1 MLSVTG
7 ASGAALLVLGV
18 ELGAAGAVG
27 AVGVANAATPTASNL
42 AAKPDLAA
50 KPAANP
56 GAKATVKGSQGNYT
70 ASVFVAASAKRAW
83 SVLTNY
89 EAMAGVMPDIKEAK
103 VVRRSG
109 ATLELQ
115 QTYLAPYTFGRRI
128 KATLAMQETA
138 PRQLSYQ
145 LIKGDQIRQLKG
157 TWTITP
163 VSGGVLLRH
172 QIQVDPEIPGFV
184 RPLYYELTE
193 ANLQQSM
200 QILKRLIEKG

>member
-7 ASGAALLVLGV
+7 ASGATLLQLGV
-18 ELGAAGAVG
+18 GLGAAGAAG
-27 AVGVANAATPTASNL
+27 AVGVANAATPTAGT
-42 AAKPDLAA
+42 LAA
-50 KPAANP
+50 KPATTP

>member
-7 ASGAALLVLGV
+7 ASGAALLELGV
-18 ELGAAGAVG
+18 GLGTAGAAG
-27 AVGVANAATPTASNL
+27 AVGVANAATPTAGTL
-42 AAKPDLAA
+42 AVKPDLAA

>member
-1 MLSVTG
+1 
-7 ASGAALLVLGV
+7 
-18 ELGAAGAVG
+18 
-27 AVGVANAATPTASNL
+27 
-42 AAKPDLAA
+42 
-50 KPAANP
+50 
-56 GAKATVKGSQGNYT
+56 
-70 ASVFVAASAKRAW
+70 VFVAASAKRAW

>member
-1 MLSVTG
+1 MLSVTA
-7 ASGAALLVLGV
+7 ASGAALLELGV
-18 ELGAAGAVG
+18 GLRAAG
-27 AVGVANAATPTASNL
+27 AVGVANAATPTAGNL
-42 AAKPDLAA
+42 ATKPDLAA

-89 EAMAGVMPDIKEAK
+89 EAMAGVMPDIKEAT

>member
-7 ASGAALLVLGV
+7 ASGAALLQLGM
-18 ELGAAGAVG
+18 ELGAAEAVG
-27 AVGVANAATPTASNL
+27 TLGVANAATPTAGNL
-42 AAKPDLAA
+42 AAKPG
-50 KPAANP
+50 ANP

-83 SVLTNY
+83 SVLTSY

-103 VVRRSG
+103 MVRRSG

-172 QIQVDPEIPGFV
+172 QIQVDPEIPGFL